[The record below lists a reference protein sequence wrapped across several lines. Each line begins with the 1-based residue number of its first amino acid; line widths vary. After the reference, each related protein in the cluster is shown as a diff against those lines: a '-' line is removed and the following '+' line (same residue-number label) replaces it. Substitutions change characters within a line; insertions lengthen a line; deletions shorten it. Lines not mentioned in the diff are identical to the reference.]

1 MTYITPTGH
10 LDQTG
15 QTTQA
20 AAPAAQPANP
30 AAPVTPVT
38 PARNAS
44 QTPMRVVVLG
54 AGKIGRTIAVMLHDS
69 GDYRVTLVD
78 REPAHLEGLPEG
90 VAVRVGD
97 PGQAQDCASLLG
109 GADAVLNALPFH
121 AAVAVATVAVSLG
134 VHYFDLTEDVAATH
148 AVRRLAEGARSV
160 LMPQCG
166 LAPGFIGVVGNDLAQ
181 RFLRGGGELLDL
193 KMRVGALP
201 RYPSNALKYNLT
213 WSTEGLINEYCN
225 PCEAIVDGRR
235 VEVPAL
241 EGLESFSLDGI
252 EYEAFNTSGGLGT
265 LPETLAGRARDV
277 DYKSIRYPG
286 HCAVMKLLLN
296 DLRLRERRDWMREIF
311 ESAIPATRQ
320 DVVIVFA
327 NATGYAAG
335 AKGGRGPL
343 TQASFSVRIGGAD
356 TAAGHVNAI
365 QLTTAAGIC
374 TALDLVAGGE
384 LPQAG
389 FVPQEAMPL
398 DTFLANRF
406 GRHYTRH
413 PLQEAMV

>member
-1 MTYITPTGH
+1 MSK
-10 LDQTG
+10 LDPPSLL
-15 QTTQA
+15 
-20 AAPAAQPANP
+20 APAANAP
-30 AAPVTPVT
+30 AASSAGISPFPL
-38 PARNAS
+38 
-44 QTPMRVVVLG
+44 RVVVLG
-54 AGKIGRTIAVMLHDS
+54 AGKIGRTIAAMLHDS

-78 REPAHLEGLPEG
+78 RDPAQFQGLPEG
-90 VAVRVGD
+90 IAVGARALD
-97 PGQAQDCASLLG
+97 RAQDCAALLR

-121 AAVAVATVAVSLG
+121 AAVGVATVAASLG

-148 AVRRLAEGARSV
+148 AIRALAVGARSV

-166 LAPGFIGVVGNDLAQ
+166 LAPGFIGVVGNELAQ
-181 RFLRGGGELLDL
+181 RFLRGGGELLAL

-201 RYPSNALKYNLT
+201 RFPSNALKYNLT

-241 EGLESFSLDGI
+241 EGLESFALDGI
-252 EYEAFNTSGGLGT
+252 AYEAFNTSGGLGT

-311 ESAIPATRQ
+311 DSAIPATQQ

-327 NATGYAAG
+327 SATGHAAG
-335 AKGGRGPL
+335 SGGARGRL
-343 TQASFSVRIGGAD
+343 MQESFSARIGGAD
-356 TAAGHVNAI
+356 TAAGHLNAI

-374 TALDLVAGGE
+374 AALDLVATGV
-384 LPQAG
+384 LPRQG

-398 DTFLANRF
+398 DAFLANRF
-406 GRHYTRH
+406 GRHYTCH
-413 PLQEAMV
+413 PLQEATV